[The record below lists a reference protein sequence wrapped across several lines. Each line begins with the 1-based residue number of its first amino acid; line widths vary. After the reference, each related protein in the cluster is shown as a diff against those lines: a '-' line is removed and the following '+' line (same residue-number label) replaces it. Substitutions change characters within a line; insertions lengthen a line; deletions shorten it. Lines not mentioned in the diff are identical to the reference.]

1 MITDAEATW
10 IVTSEVSTPAI
21 VAMLC
26 FKFEASKK
34 SLTSPLAISVS
45 TTVCGEVEAGV
56 WGAGGVRNSGDGSGT
71 VKGGGNGSSTSCAG
85 GCGRGGERGGGGD
98 GNGGGGNGGGGSMR
112 CGGGEGG
119 GGDGNGG
126 GGDGGNVSTSGV
138 SGGEHGGCGG
148 EGEGGGGEGGG
159 ARMNVTQ
166 EPASLPLDDG
176 LMFFRSTVPGA
187 VPSVDHIS

>member
-71 VKGGGNGSSTSCAG
+71 VK
-85 GCGRGGERGGGGD
+85 
-98 GNGGGGNGGGGSMR
+98 
-112 CGGGEGG
+112 G